1 VTGPATALSNHTD
14 KKGSQRELTPKNPTT
29 ITTKEVKIMSTTI
42 APSAQ
47 ANPYATAANPELQR
61 HHWQNLAGMVASFR
75 PDWAIDRI
83 LDNLWGS
90 RNKQTFPELAHIA
103 LTVAMNPKY
112 KTPGAIGLAAAAVIE
127 L

>member
-1 VTGPATALSNHTD
+1 MTGPAAAPLNDTD

-29 ITTKEVKIMSTTI
+29 ITTKEVKTMSTTI
-42 APSAQ
+42 APTAR
-47 ANPYATAANPELQR
+47 ANPYATEANPELQR
-61 HHWQNLAGMVASFR
+61 HHWQNLAGTVASFR
-75 PDWAIDRI
+75 PEWAIDRI

-103 LTVAMNPKY
+103 LAVAMNPKY
-112 KTPGAIGLAAAAVIE
+112 KTPGAIGLAAAEVIE